1 MRENTL
7 WVTVDG
13 DYKFPQVELS
23 AMADNMGR
31 MIQDIDKLDR
41 YRTTM
46 MEELKHLRD
55 IVRFIMHKTE
65 FVSRLFYC
73 TV

>member
-23 AMADNMGR
+23 AMADNMGKL
-31 MIQDIDKLDR
+31 IQDIDKLDR
-41 YRTTM
+41 YQTIM

-55 IVRFIMHKTE
+55 ITLFHD
-65 FVSRLFYC
+65 RLHPELHV
-73 TV
+73 TTKNP